1 MSATTYRALR
11 DAEMA
16 RHIALLMFT
25 FGSPDTYQAGWR
37 RAVGDAN
44 HRGLFAGDDLL
55 ASLSWIASAHH
66 LHGRPVPTGC
76 LTGVA
81 VAAEARGVGVG
92 RRLIAEGIRE
102 AAAKRWGLVS
112 LFASSPAF
120 YRRNG
125 FANAGQFT
133 VYQADVL
140 PLDAVPRAEG
150 WRVEALEIPEDA
162 AALAA
167 LHARCEA
174 VRARWQA
181 QGQGL
186 LDRAPF
192 LRWRQWNRNEGH
204 RRLFFLTGP
213 DGEAAYAVLT
223 RSRNTLMLVDH
234 CVPGAGGPAAVL
246 SLLAGH
252 RTMARE
258 VTWCGAP
265 VDPLIEA
272 LPDAQWRVKETEPF
286 MSRVTDIEV
295 ALTARGYPAGVRGSL
310 LLRYDDPLLTGQ
322 TGSYRLVVEDGQAM
336 LERLGRENPADTD
349 MSEALH
355 LPVAAAAPL
364 LTGYLGAGRLA
375 AMGRLSGAPAAIA
388 MAERLFAGPSPWIEE
403 FF

>member
-1 MSATTYRALR
+1 MTEIAYRPLR
-11 DAEMA
+11 ESEMA
-16 RHIALLMFT
+16 GHIALLMFT
-25 FGSPDTYQAGWR
+25 FGSPDAYQAGWR

-44 HRGLFAGDDLL
+44 HRGLFAGDDLR
-55 ASLSWIASAHH
+55 AALSWIPSAHH
-66 LHGRPVPTGC
+66 LHGRPVPAGC

-81 VAAEARGVGVG
+81 VAAEVRGAGVG

-102 AAAKRWGLVS
+102 AATNRWGLVS

-125 FANAGQFT
+125 FANAGHFT
-133 VYQADVL
+133 VYKADTL
-140 PLDAVPRAEG
+140 PLDAVPKAEG

-162 AALAA
+162 SALAD

-174 VRARWQA
+174 IRARWQA

-186 LDRAPF
+186 LERVPF

-234 CVPGAGGPAAVL
+234 CAPGPGGPAAVL

-252 RTMARE
+252 RTMAKE
-258 VTWCGAP
+258 VAWCGAP
-265 VDPLIEA
+265 VDPLVEA
-272 LPDAQWRVKETEPF
+272 LPDAQWRVHELEPF
-286 MSRVTDIEV
+286 MSRVTDLKV
-295 ALTARGYPAGVRGSL
+295 ALTARGYPEGAHGSL
-310 LLRYDDPLLTGQ
+310 VLRYDDPLLTDQ
-322 TGSYRLVVEDGQAM
+322 SGSYRLVVADGKAT
-336 LERLGRENPADTD
+336 LERLGDRDAIAGDGAVTLD
-349 MSEALH
+349 

-364 LTGYLGAGRLA
+364 LTGHLGAGRLA
-375 AMGRLSGAPAAIA
+375 AMGRLSGPPAAIA
-388 MAERLFAGPSPWIEE
+388 MAERLFAGPAPWVEE